1 MSSAAGPLR
10 HGRWYFVP
18 LRALI
23 ITAIV
28 TLLSFALSLLLGI
41 IGIVVGAL
49 VRGVHPN
56 MAFAYRRVAF
66 PVAVAAAAIA
76 LVCSLVMEIRQ
87 YRQAKALDQ
96 MEQQLHGAD

>member
-1 MSSAAGPLR
+1 MTSAAAPLR
-10 HGRWYFVP
+10 HPHWYFVP
-18 LRALI
+18 VRASV

-28 TLLSFALSLLLGI
+28 TLLSFAVSLLLGI

-56 MAFAYRRVAF
+56 MAVAYRRVAF
-66 PVAVAAAAIA
+66 PVALAAAAIA

-96 MEQQLHGAD
+96 MEQQLHGAN